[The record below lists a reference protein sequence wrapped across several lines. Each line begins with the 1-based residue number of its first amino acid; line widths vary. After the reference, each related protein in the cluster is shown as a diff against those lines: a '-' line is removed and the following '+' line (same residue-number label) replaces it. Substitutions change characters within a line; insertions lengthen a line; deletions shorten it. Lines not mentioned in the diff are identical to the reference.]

1 MGKIGAMQTRV
12 LLERDDECQT
22 CHFARVSEGGES
34 EASEDIFMKSIQ
46 RSAVKSGRCWWRLAQ
61 AVLAKFVW
69 LRIVQRRGLGNVPQR
84 MRGMLAGIT
93 HQWDVRRMSKFVVV
107 SKK

>member
-69 LRIVQRRGLGNVPQR
+69 LRIVQRRGLGNVYR
-84 MRGMLAGIT
+84 NACGGCSLGSLISGMCVACQSLL
-93 HQWDVRRMSKFVVV
+93 
-107 SKK
+107 